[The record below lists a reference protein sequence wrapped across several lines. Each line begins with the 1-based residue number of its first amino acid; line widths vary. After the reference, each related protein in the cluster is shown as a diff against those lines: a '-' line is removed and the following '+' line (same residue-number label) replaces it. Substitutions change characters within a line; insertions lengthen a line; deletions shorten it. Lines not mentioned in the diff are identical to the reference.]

1 MDKERACEILGISL
15 DHKENAK
22 KAYLRLSKEKHPD
35 MGGDPDEFLLI
46 HEAYRKI
53 VDMERPDSFRSDK
66 VEFNVKVSLEEAVFG
81 VTVQTH
87 IRPQTASTTSLPE
100 SGKSAVY
107 MDMLTVTETI
117 PPMALLNEPIVKV
130 YPGKFIGG
138 ADGELIVCYS
148 LREHERYRL
157 CADRSKALLSTGQ
170 SIPVLAALYG
180 GVVEVE
186 TLFGSRKLN
195 IRAGTN
201 IGDSYVIRNHGPL
214 GGLEVV
220 ISGMEMP
227 VVEDPSSMEVDHT
240 RQREVD
246 EEDDTL
252 RGNEDLASRIRTLI
266 GSSSTSA
273 PCM

>member
-35 MGGDPDEFLLI
+35 RGGDPEEFLRI
-46 HEAYRKI
+46 HEAYKTI
-53 VDMERPDSFRSDK
+53 VEMEKPDAFRTDK
-66 VEFNVKVSLEEAVFG
+66 VEFNVKVGLEEAVFG

-100 SGKSAVY
+100 KGKSAVY
-107 MDMLTVTETI
+107 MDMLTVTESI
-117 PPMALLNEPIVKV
+117 PPMSLLNGPIVKT
-130 YPGKFIGG
+130 YPGKMVGG
-138 ADGELIVCYS
+138 SERELVVCYS

-157 CADRSKALLSTGQ
+157 CKDKKKALLSVEQ
-170 SIPVLAALYG
+170 SIPVMAALQG

-186 TLFGSRKLN
+186 TMFGPRKLN

-201 IGDSYVIRNHGPL
+201 IGDSYVIKNHGPL

-220 ISGMEMP
+220 ISGVEMP
-227 VVEDPSSMEVDHT
+227 VVDDPSTLEVDEL

-246 EEDDTL
+246 EEDRILHENDAKADDIK
-252 RGNEDLASRIRTLI
+252 RDLGGRSAAS
-266 GSSSTSA
+266 SQ
-273 PCM
+273 